1 MRKKQSLI
9 QSVFKCGISL
19 ALSAG
24 ILAGCA
30 AKPQPGPAGA
40 LPETIRPTVGAY
52 DYSPEDIMYLSGV
65 KAAAEAENVSY
76 SLCDVDED
84 EISELFLRDE
94 AGNIAAYQYDAENR
108 QAKRTELTQT
118 PEELSWVGSEQWADG
133 SIIGVAMQTGD
144 PGVKNDYYLSANYA
158 WLSEEQIGKDGG
170 AVSGTDEL
178 ELTVAENREAMF
190 ADAAAYQGEDIQRL
204 RDYYALAT
212 NWDRRNAEG
221 VEPVKKYLDAAYGVT
236 TLPELT
242 ALLTDP
248 ERDPFSTMLRFTVT
262 LDLKDTSHWAVELT
276 EDEFSVLPRVYHNY
290 DPEEVEVERDQYDEM
305 VRHVLTRAGYDEETV
320 GQLLADSRALE
331 DQLLPLAWLDEETE
345 ESAFRPFD
353 DVVSECENFPL
364 RELLNAYQI
373 TEGSIRAYF
382 PKYLQQL
389 DELYTAENLPMLKAY
404 IMVHTAAK
412 ACGYLDYQAAT
423 CLDEANGTESSV
435 ETLNRGYLREAISPR
450 GLLSVAEENAYMTH
464 FVSDEVRADLTEL
477 AEEIRAAFREMI
489 CDEDWMSDEGKVAAL
504 EKLDSMTFCVMSPD
518 KLIDSSYL
526 AVDPEGCF
534 LDEYA
539 KLRVSS
545 MKHNGAFAGK
555 ERIPG
560 DWRYDLRPEIATTYT
575 NAFYYGSFNQFFI
588 LAGFVNDS
596 VYSLDMPK
604 EEKLAKLGEIVGH
617 ELTHGFDPLG
627 IRYDKDGNLVG
638 TDENPSG
645 WLPEADYK
653 AFGER
658 AQKVV
663 EYFDAIRPFPYDACS
678 GAAVQGEAIADMG
691 GLSIALKIAEG
702 IDGFDYDAFF
712 RSHAQLWR
720 LQTTLDNERSAIYN
734 EHPLCH
740 LRINTVVQQFDE
752 FYETY
757 GVSEGDGM
765 YLPPE
770 SRIAVW

>member
-30 AKPQPGPAGA
+30 AKPQPEPAA
-40 LPETIRPTVGAY
+40 TLPETIRLTTGAY

-84 EISELFLRDE
+84 EISELFVKDE
-94 AGNIAAYQYDAENR
+94 AGNVTAYQYDAESG
-108 QAKRTELTQT
+108 QAKRTELAQI
-118 PEELSWVGSEQWADG
+118 PEELSWVGSDQWADG

-144 PGVKNDYYLSANYA
+144 PGERNDYYLSANYD
-158 WLSEEQIGKDGG
+158 WLSKEQIQGDGG
-170 AVSGTDEL
+170 SVSGTDEL

-190 ADAAAYQGEDIQRL
+190 EDTETYQGADIQRL

-290 DPEEVEVERDQYDEM
+290 DPEEVEIERDQYDEM

-353 DVVSECENFPL
+353 DVVSECKNFPL

-435 ETLNRGYLREAISPR
+435 ETLNLGYQREVISPR

-489 CDEDWMSDEGKVAAL
+489 CDEDWMSDEGKAAAL

-518 KLIDSSYL
+518 TLIDSS
-526 AVDPEGCF
+526 
-534 LDEYA
+534 
-539 KLRVSS
+539 
-545 MKHNGAFAGK
+545 
-555 ERIPG
+555 
-560 DWRYDLRPEIATTYT
+560 
-575 NAFYYGSFNQFFI
+575 
-588 LAGFVNDS
+588 
-596 VYSLDMPK
+596 
-604 EEKLAKLGEIVGH
+604 
-617 ELTHGFDPLG
+617 
-627 IRYDKDGNLVG
+627 
-638 TDENPSG
+638 
-645 WLPEADYK
+645 
-653 AFGER
+653 
-658 AQKVV
+658 
-663 EYFDAIRPFPYDACS
+663 
-678 GAAVQGEAIADMG
+678 
-691 GLSIALKIAEG
+691 
-702 IDGFDYDAFF
+702 
-712 RSHAQLWR
+712 
-720 LQTTLDNERSAIYN
+720 
-734 EHPLCH
+734 
-740 LRINTVVQQFDE
+740 
-752 FYETY
+752 
-757 GVSEGDGM
+757 
-765 YLPPE
+765 
-770 SRIAVW
+770 